1 MRFAVFPAI
10 RAVAVLAAIALPFT
24 SQPQTGASRLV
35 LASATDQRGHA
46 LVDVGADD
54 FVVQEGAATREVL
67 SVRIA
72 DYPIVVLLDAG
83 AAAEDFSLMQKA
95 AVHFIERLGAERPVI
110 AGVFGGPPKLIATF
124 DDDRSTV
131 LERVN
136 ALTPGASEG
145 SQLLSGVALASQTLH
160 ATGSLFSAVV
170 ALSAA
175 PLSDAHDGESSPD
188 DAIGRIVDAG
198 AIVHVIG
205 NQKMAGGRVMQA
217 LRGLVDQTR
226 GEYTPIYAA
235 ASYQAALDR
244 LADRL
249 SNELLIEYLVPP
261 GSKPN
266 DAKVGIRIPGARV
279 RGLRV
284 APR

>member
-1 MRFAVFPAI
+1 MRFAVIPAI
-10 RAVAVLAAIALPFT
+10 LALALILIP
-24 SQPQTGASRLV
+24 QPKTGASRLV
-35 LASATDQRGHA
+35 LASATDPRGRA

-54 FVVQEGAATREVL
+54 FVIQEGGATREVL
-67 SVRIA
+67 SVRLA
-72 DYPIVVLLDAG
+72 DYPIVVLLDASAG
-83 AAAEDFSLMQKA
+83 ADDFALMQKA
-95 AVHFIERLGAERPVI
+95 AVHFIERLGGERPVI
-110 AGVFGGPPKLIATF
+110 AGVFGDGPKLVATF
-124 DDDRSTV
+124 DDDRKTV
-131 LERVN
+131 LERISS
-136 ALTPGASEG
+136 LTPAASG
-145 SQLLSGVALASQTLH
+145 RSQLLAGVAFASQTLR
-160 ATGSLFSAVV
+160 ATGALFSAIV

-175 PLSDAHDGESSPD
+175 PASTAHDGGAAPVD
-188 DAIGRIVDAG
+188 DEAIGRIVESG

-205 NQKMAGGRVMQA
+205 NQATAGGRVVQP
-217 LRGLVDQTR
+217 LRGVVDQTR

-266 DAKVGIRIPGARV
+266 DVKVGIRIPGVRV
-279 RGLRV
+279 RGLGV

>member
-1 MRFAVFPAI
+1 MRFAVIPVI
-10 RAVAVLAAIALPFT
+10 LALALTFT
-24 SQPQTGASRLV
+24 PQPKTGASRLV
-35 LASATDQRGHA
+35 LASATDQRGRA

-67 SVRIA
+67 WVRIA

-83 AAAEDFSLMQKA
+83 AGPEDFALMQMA

-124 DDDRSTV
+124 GDDRPTV

-136 ALTPGASEG
+136 ELTPAASDG
-145 SQLLSGVALASQTLH
+145 SQLLNGLALASQTLH

-170 ALSAA
+170 ALSAVS
-175 PLSDAHDGESSPD
+175 LSEGHDGESSPD
-188 DAIGRIVDAG
+188 ETIGRIVDGG

-205 NQKMAGGRVMQA
+205 NQKTAGGRTVQA
-217 LRGLVDQTR
+217 LRGLVEQTR
-226 GEYTPIYAA
+226 GEYTSIYAA

-266 DAKVGIRIPGARV
+266 DVKVGIRIPGVRV
-279 RGLRV
+279 RGLGV

>member
-10 RAVAVLAAIALPFT
+10 RAVAALAAIALPFT
-24 SQPQTGASRLV
+24 TQPRTGASRLV
-35 LASATDQRGHA
+35 LASATDQRGRA

-54 FVVQEGAATREVL
+54 FVVQEGTVTREVL
-67 SVRIA
+67 SVRVA

-83 AAAEDFSLMQKA
+83 AGAEDFSLMQKA

-124 DDDRSTV
+124 DDDRQAV

-136 ALTPGASEG
+136 ALTPAASEG
-145 SQLLSGVALASQTLH
+145 SQLFSGLALASQTLH
-160 ATGSLFSAVV
+160 ATGSLFSAAV
-170 ALSAA
+170 ALSAT
-175 PLSDAHDGESSPD
+175 PLSEGHDGESPD
-188 DAIGRIVDAG
+188 DAIGRVVEG
-198 AIVHVIG
+198 HAIVHIIG
-205 NQKMAGGRVMQA
+205 NQKMAGGRTMQA
-217 LRGLVDQTR
+217 LRGLVEQSR

-266 DAKVGIRIPGARV
+266 DVKVGIRIPGVRV
-279 RGLRV
+279 RGLGV

>member
-1 MRFAVFPAI
+1 
-10 RAVAVLAAIALPFT
+10 
-24 SQPQTGASRLV
+24 
-35 LASATDQRGHA
+35 
-46 LVDVGADD
+46 
-54 FVVQEGAATREVL
+54 
-67 SVRIA
+67 
-72 DYPIVVLLDAG
+72 
-83 AAAEDFSLMQKA
+83 
-95 AVHFIERLGAERPVI
+95 
-110 AGVFGGPPKLIATF
+110 
-124 DDDRSTV
+124 
-131 LERVN
+131 
-136 ALTPGASEG
+136 
-145 SQLLSGVALASQTLH
+145 
-160 ATGSLFSAVV
+160 LFSAVV
-170 ALSAA
+170 ALSAV

-266 DAKVGIRIPGARV
+266 DVKVGIRIPGGRV
-279 RGLRV
+279 RGLGV

>member
-1 MRFAVFPAI
+1 M
-10 RAVAVLAAIALPFT
+10 
-24 SQPQTGASRLV
+24 
-35 LASATDQRGHA
+35 
-46 LVDVGADD
+46 
-54 FVVQEGAATREVL
+54 
-67 SVRIA
+67 
-72 DYPIVVLLDAG
+72 
-83 AAAEDFSLMQKA
+83 
-95 AVHFIERLGAERPVI
+95 
-110 AGVFGGPPKLIATF
+110 
-124 DDDRSTV
+124 
-131 LERVN
+131 
-136 ALTPGASEG
+136 
-145 SQLLSGVALASQTLH
+145 
-160 ATGSLFSAVV
+160 

>member
-1 MRFAVFPAI
+1 M
-10 RAVAVLAAIALPFT
+10 ALPFT
-24 SQPQTGASRLV
+24 TQPQTGASRLV
-35 LASATDQRGHA
+35 LASATDQRGRA

-83 AAAEDFSLMQKA
+83 AGADDFSLMQKA

-124 DDDRSTV
+124 DDDRPTV

-136 ALTPGASEG
+136 ALTPAASEG
-145 SQLLSGVALASQTLH
+145 SQLLNGLALASQTLR

-170 ALSAA
+170 ALSAVS
-175 PLSDAHDGESSPD
+175 LSEGHDSESSPD
-188 DAIGRIVDAG
+188 ETIGRIVDGG

-205 NQKMAGGRVMQA
+205 NQKTAGGHTMQA

-266 DAKVGIRIPGARV
+266 DVKVGIRIPGVRV
-279 RGLRV
+279 RGLGV
-284 APR
+284 APK